1 MLCFGMM
8 IDNYQGEDGNRFMGV
23 DVEFD
28 SGCDV
33 QFS

>member
-28 SGCDV
+28 SGCGV